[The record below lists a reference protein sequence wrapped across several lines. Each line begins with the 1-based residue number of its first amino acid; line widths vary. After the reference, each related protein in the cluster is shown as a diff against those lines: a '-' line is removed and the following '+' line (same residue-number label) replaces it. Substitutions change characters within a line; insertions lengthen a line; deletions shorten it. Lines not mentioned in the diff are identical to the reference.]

1 MDRLYIQEKE
11 ILDILP
17 PFKKIRVYAITSDK
31 TKMDIGYYPTNIY
44 TLKKV
49 ERIRSDIEDVY
60 KRDFKKMKEAI
71 CNY

>member
-11 ILDILP
+11 IFDILP

-44 TLKKV
+44 NLDAI
-49 ERIRSDIEDVY
+49 EAIRKDIEAEY
-60 KRDFKKMKEAI
+60 HNAFNQTFKEA
-71 CNY
+71 